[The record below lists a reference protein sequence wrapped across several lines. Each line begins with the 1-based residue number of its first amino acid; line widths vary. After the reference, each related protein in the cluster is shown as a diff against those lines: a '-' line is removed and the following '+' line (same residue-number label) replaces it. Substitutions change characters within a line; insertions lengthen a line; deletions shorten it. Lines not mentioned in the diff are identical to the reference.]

1 MKTVILSISVIFMA
15 FIYVNAQ
22 NPNNELDLAN
32 PNASEITFDSDNHD
46 FGNIKKMIN
55 ASYEFKFKN
64 TGKSP
69 LILSGVNPSCGCTTP
84 TWPKEPILPGKSASI
99 KVVYDSKSLGIF
111 NKSITVISN
120 AKNSPVVLYIK
131 GNVFESKTK
140 TSKNKKINKK

>member
-1 MKTVILSISVIFMA
+1 MKRAILSISFIFMA

-22 NPNNELDLAN
+22 DPNNELDLAN
-32 PNASEITFDSDNHD
+32 PNASEITFENDTHD

-55 ASYEFKFKN
+55 ATYEFKFKN

-111 NKSITVISN
+111 NKSITVVSN
-120 AKNSPVVLYIK
+120 AKNTPVVLYIK
-131 GNVFESKTK
+131 GNVVEATTKASK
-140 TSKNKKINKK
+140 KKK